1 MPLVSGPVGSLTI
14 AVLALAALVTW
25 LVRDHRHPGPRL
37 VGKESRIDRGT
48 LDAAEREV
56 RSRGRGYDSKRSR
69 SDRTSATDAQPDSP
83 AVRSKSARKLSSTSR
98 TPASPPT
105 ASPQA

>member
-1 MPLVSGPVGSLTI
+1 MPLVSVPVGSLTI
-14 AVLALAALVTW
+14 AALALAALVTW
-25 LVRDHRHPGPRL
+25 LVRDRRHPGPRL
-37 VGKESRIDRGT
+37 VGREPRIDRGT

-56 RSRGRGYDSKRSR
+56 RTHGRGYDSKRSR
-69 SDRTSATDAQPDSP
+69 SGRTSATDAQPDSP
-83 AVRSKSARKLSSTSR
+83 TVRSKSARKLSSTSR

>member
-1 MPLVSGPVGSLTI
+1 MPLVSAPVGSLTI
-14 AVLALAALVTW
+14 AALALAALVTW
-25 LVRDHRHPGPRL
+25 LFRDRRHPGPRL
-37 VGKESRIDRGT
+37 VGREPDIDRGA

-56 RSRGRGYDSKRSR
+56 RVRRTGYDSSR
-69 SDRTSATDAQPDSP
+69 SNSARMSATEAQPESP